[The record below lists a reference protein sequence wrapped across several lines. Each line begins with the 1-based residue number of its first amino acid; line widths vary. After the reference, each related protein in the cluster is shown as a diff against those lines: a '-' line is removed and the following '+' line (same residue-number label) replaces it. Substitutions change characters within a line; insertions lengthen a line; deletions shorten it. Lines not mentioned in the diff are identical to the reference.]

1 MDCVWMKLEIMMT
14 QFIVTY
20 VKWNH
25 SRCLTIDAEQYEK
38 FKKDPLPWYYPNC
51 AMEIPFSTLSNK
63 DLKTVLFV
71 EGSFKTLEA
80 IYGFS
85 CI

>member
-38 FKKDPLPWYYPNC
+38 
-51 AMEIPFSTLSNK
+51 
-63 DLKTVLFV
+63 LK
-71 EGSFKTLEA
+71 
-80 IYGFS
+80 
-85 CI
+85 